1 MLIFKNRTRGTEM
14 KYKKDDILINKIFE
28 AEPLSTI
35 NFFVVNGV
43 EDDKY
48 ICKSQEE
55 PSIEIP
61 RDEIEDEFVSI
72 TEVYW
77 YFEIYDFIKQRWSS
91 TNTRMTI
98 QEMAVEYGPYH
109 DTLKWEPDLARGF
122 RLKEQI

>member
-1 MLIFKNRTRGTEM
+1 MP

-35 NFFVVNGV
+35 NFLVVNGV
-43 EDDKY
+43 EEDKY
-48 ICKSQEE
+48 ICKSEEE

-61 RDEIEDEFVSI
+61 RDEIEDEFVSV

-98 QEMAVEYGPYH
+98 QEMAVEYGAHH
-109 DTLKWEPDLARGF
+109 DTLKWEPDIARGF